1 MTLTLETILA
11 QYHQKRD
18 AELAAEANRI
28 AEELNSAI
36 AEYER
41 IVPAD
46 VRSILPDPTYTL
58 DVDEGLITARQTFEI
73 ANMPISI
80 WIYTYPD
87 YTQPTDEFG
96 IPKGPEFAPIFI
108 AVGEPDNG
116 YTYKRRFEL
125 GDGSLAN
132 WPLELGEML
141 HFHIRYQ
148 SEYKPQPQT
157 ATIAT
162 NHAREAVG
170 LLNLAEQIESEQTS
184 AYVATVAL
192 ANAAVAQLEQARRI
206 ADALEYLNHIDN
218 GPLARLALL
227 TERIAAATD
236 KLSRAAHSYNGSGYI
251 NVRSGRI

>member
-1 MTLTLETILA
+1 MTLTLETILV
-11 QYHQKRD
+11 QYHQHRD
-18 AELAAEANRI
+18 AELATEANRI

-46 VRSILPDPTYTL
+46 LRSILTNPTYTC
-58 DVDEGLITARQTFEI
+58 DEGEIIARQTI
-73 ANMPISI
+73 KIVNIPTSI
-80 WIYTYPD
+80 WIYTYLN
-87 YTQPTDEFG
+87 YRQPIDEFG
-96 IPKGPEFAPIFI
+96 IPKGPEFPPIFI
-108 AVGEPDNG
+108 ALGEPNKG
-116 YTYKRRFEL
+116 YTYKRRFEF

-132 WPLELGEML
+132 WPLALGEMVHWEL
-141 HFHIRYQ
+141 QRIKLNQ
-148 SEYKPQPQT
+148 AKPQT
-157 ATIAT
+157 ASMAT
-162 NHAREAVG
+162 NHAGEAVG
-170 LLNLAEQIESEQTS
+170 LLNLAERIESEQTS

-192 ANAAVAQLEQARRI
+192 ANAAVAQLEQTRRI

-251 NVRSGRI
+251 NVRGGRI